1 MKGKIILILFSLIFI
16 CSCTQNNFTSK
27 KNLTQLTLSS
37 ATGYLA
43 YQWSDADI
51 FTTIAGSSI
60 GYLMGSYL
68 GEFLEQNDYYY
79 YQKELINTLNLN
91 EIGSSGYWNNN
102 KSGNEGVIIVK
113 NYFQVPECRLIE
125 HIYVVKKNPKK
136 YFDTACRSENGSWN
150 VIR

>member
-1 MKGKIILILFSLIFI
+1 MPKIILL
-16 CSCTQNNFTSK
+16 QK

-79 YQKELINTLNLN
+79 YEKELINTLNLN
-91 EIGSSGYWNNN
+91 EIGSSGYWNNS

>member
-1 MKGKIILILFSLIFI
+1 MRSKIILILFSLIFI
-16 CSCTQNNFTSK
+16 CSCAQNNFTSK

-79 YQKELINTLNLN
+79 YEKELINTLNLN
-91 EIGSSGYWNNN
+91 EIGSSIL
-102 KSGNEGVIIVK
+102 E
-113 NYFQVPECRLIE
+113 
-125 HIYVVKKNPKK
+125 
-136 YFDTACRSENGSWN
+136 
-150 VIR
+150 

>member
-1 MKGKIILILFSLIFI
+1 MRSKIILILFSLIFI
-16 CSCTQNNFTSK
+16 CSCAQNNFTSK

-79 YQKELINTLNLN
+79 YEKELINTLNLN
-91 EIGSSGYWNNN
+91 EIGSSGYWNNS

-125 HIYVVKKNPKK
+125 HIYVVKNNPQK